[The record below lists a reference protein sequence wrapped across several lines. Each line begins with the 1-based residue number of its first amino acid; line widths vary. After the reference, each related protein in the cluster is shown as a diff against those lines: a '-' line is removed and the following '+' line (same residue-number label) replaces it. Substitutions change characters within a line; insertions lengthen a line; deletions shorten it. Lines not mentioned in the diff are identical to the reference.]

1 MTFAREA
8 VGVGV
13 EPLLCLALCSDV
25 GRVQGQSILLLHT
38 QGLTCMHWLLDTVN
52 PETPE
57 AASGL
62 SVGLNYVP
70 RGSGVSLVQ
79 G

>member
-1 MTFAREA
+1 MC
-8 VGVGV
+8 VLG
-13 EPLLCLALCSDV
+13 L
-25 GRVQGQSILLLHT
+25 QGQSILLLHT

-57 AASGL
+57 AASSL
-62 SVGLNYVP
+62 SVGSNYVP
-70 RGSGVSLVQ
+70 RGSRVSLVQ